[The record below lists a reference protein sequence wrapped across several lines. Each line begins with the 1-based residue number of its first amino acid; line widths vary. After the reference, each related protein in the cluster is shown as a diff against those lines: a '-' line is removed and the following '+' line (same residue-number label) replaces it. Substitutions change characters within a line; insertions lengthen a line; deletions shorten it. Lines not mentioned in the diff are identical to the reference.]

1 MRDILPKYGLN
12 FEKIEEENV
21 LKEYL
26 KKGIKCLASFY
37 YNEKDWDN
45 FSEYFNDDSIEQ
57 KDKIF
62 TLDILNNHYF
72 DILDI
77 LPFK

>member
-37 YNEKDWDN
+37 YNEKN
-45 FSEYFNDDSIEQ
+45 GI
-57 KDKIF
+57 
-62 TLDILNNHYF
+62 ILVN
-72 DILDI
+72 ILMMI
-77 LPFK
+77 Q

>member
-26 KKGIKCLASFY
+26 KKR
-37 YNEKDWDN
+37 N
-45 FSEYFNDDSIEQ
+45 
-57 KDKIF
+57 
-62 TLDILNNHYF
+62 
-72 DILDI
+72 
-77 LPFK
+77 